1 VWRTENKTEQKQTAK
16 LPFGQSFEAPTQ
28 KHLSSS
34 IHDWQYIAK
43 DSDEN
48 IGVAHQAQKR

>member
-16 LPFGQSFEAPTQ
+16 LPFGQSFEAPQ

-34 IHDWQYIAK
+34 IHDWQYIVK